1 MTAGG
6 GPTDGDGPAAPAAPD
21 HAPAAVDDSDAGE
34 SAAQPGARRPPG
46 RRWIGLCLLGLG
58 VLVLLSVGWVSWR
71 TYQAYRHLD
80 RASDQITVLQGQ
92 VKDLD
97 SIDVTATSATVDRL
111 QQETEAAVGETSDP
125 LFRLAGHLPWIGPN
139 LRAMGTISSTAEA
152 LARRT
157 APSLV
162 AVAQVAQ
169 PSSLAPRNGGVD
181 LAPITAAAARLTTAD
196 QEMKAAQQTIGNIDQ
211 RPLAGPFARAV
222 DKLVGKLGV
231 LAQST
236 GDAARI
242 GRLAPPMLGA
252 DGPRK
257 ILVVFENLA
266 EARATGGLFGS
277 FALMTIDHGRLTISG
292 QGSVARDIG
301 KTDGKF
307 LPALPVPKNLPA
319 SLYGRL
325 PGAYSTDTN
334 LTPDFP
340 TAAGLLAQM
349 YRIRHQ
355 VAVDGVLALDP
366 VALGY
371 MMKGAAPIPIGQGLT
386 LTSGNITTILLSK
399 AYALYPGLGDAP
411 ARDVFLAAAT
421 TKAFTAVTESP
432 TNASTVVKGLTRAV
446 KEHRLLLWSSHPA
459 EQADLAGTAI
469 AQLLPAS
476 DDPTPTIGIF
486 RNDGTGGKLGFYA
499 DGSAAIAAGACDSQG
514 RRTVTVTLH
523 LDYSAPSSG
532 LPDYVLGF
540 AKAGPYVLRTNV
552 LVFAPANSSFG
563 SVLVDGRQVPVVTAQ
578 ENGRPAA
585 MVTIDQQ
592 PGQQAEVVA
601 TVLVPA
607 SPAVAT
613 TFRPAIVVTPGVKN
627 WVTSTAAYGAC

>member
-1 MTAGG
+1 M
-6 GPTDGDGPAAPAAPD
+6 
-21 HAPAAVDDSDAGE
+21 
-34 SAAQPGARRPPG
+34 
-46 RRWIGLCLLGLG
+46 
-58 VLVLLSVGWVSWR
+58 LVLLSVGWVSWR

-80 RASDQITVLQGQ
+80 RASEQITVLQGQ

-97 SIDVTATSATVDRL
+97 SIDVAATSATVDRL
-111 QQETEAAVGETSDP
+111 QQETEAAVGATSDP

-139 LRAMGTISSTAEA
+139 LRAMGTIANTADA
-152 LARRT
+152 LAGRT

-181 LAPITAAAARLTTAD
+181 LAPISAAAARLTTAD
-196 QEMKAAQQTIGNIDQ
+196 QEVRAAQQTIGKID
-211 RPLAGPFARAV
+211 RHALAGPFDRAV
-222 DKLVGKLGV
+222 ARLAGKLDV

-252 DGPRK
+252 GGPRK

-301 KTDGKF
+301 EANGKF
-307 LPALPVPKNLPA
+307 VPALPVPAGLPVA
-319 SLYGRL
+319 LYGQL
-325 PGAYSTDTN
+325 PGAYTTDTN

-340 TAAGLLAQM
+340 TAAELLARM
-349 YRIRHQ
+349 YQIRHQ
-355 VAVDGVLALDP
+355 VTVDGVLALDP

-371 MMKGAAPIPIGQGLT
+371 MMKGAAPIPIGQGLN

-421 TKAFTAVTESP
+421 TKAFTAVTEAP
-432 TNASTVVKGLTRAV
+432 ANASNVVKGLTRAV
-446 KEHRLLLWSSHPA
+446 REHRLLLWSSHPA
-459 EQADLAGTAI
+459 EQKDLAGTAI

-476 DDPTPTIGIF
+476 DDPAPTIGIF

-499 DGSAAIAAGACDSQG
+499 DGSAAVTAGSCDSQG

-523 LDYSAPSSG
+523 MDYSAPATG
-532 LPDYVLGF
+532 LPAYVLGY

-552 LVFAPANSSFG
+552 MVFAPANTTVG
-563 SVLVDGRQVPVVTAQ
+563 SILVDGRQAAVITAQ
-578 ENGRPAA
+578 EGGRPVA
-585 MVTIDQQ
+585 MVTVDQRPAHSAQ
-592 PGQQAEVVA
+592 VVA
-601 TVLVPA
+601 TLLVPA
-607 SPAVAT
+607 SPTAAS
-613 TFRPAIVVTPGVKN
+613 TFTPDVVITPGIKN
-627 WVTSTAAYGAC
+627 WATSAATYAACAAR